1 MKIWKNNDGYFST
14 DTKTNNYNNY
24 ELVNHISFVD
34 CPGHHEL
41 FTTLLTS
48 LCLMDGVIII
58 IAINDPISRKQ
69 QLTHQLMAIKLLE
82 IKKIIVC
89 LNKIDL
95 VSKTIANS
103 RKKEIEQFLSKYDI
117 KPLIIIPTSFSKKI
131 GIDYLLYYIE
141 NIFNCKKINS
151 TNEDLLF
158 LISRSFDVNK
168 PGTNWQNV
176 CGGVVGGTLISGKL
190 SIDDN
195 IYITSS
201 INKVKNILNSGVKS
215 LKSETTNLNNVISG
229 GLIGIGT
236 DIDPFYC
243 KDDRLKGSIISSKPF
258 ELYDKLKL
266 KILKDDY
273 FDWQPII
280 NLKILLL
287 IGPKC
292 CNGIIENINN
302 DIIALHILTGEIPMP
317 IKEKTILWLGFP
329 GSVSVSI

>member
-1 MKIWKNNDGYFST
+1 
-14 DTKTNNYNNY
+14 
-24 ELVNHISFVD
+24 
-34 CPGHHEL
+34 
-41 FTTLLTS
+41 
-48 LCLMDGVIII
+48 
-58 IAINDPISRKQ
+58 
-69 QLTHQLMAIKLLE
+69 
-82 IKKIIVC
+82 
-89 LNKIDL
+89 
-95 VSKTIANS
+95 
-103 RKKEIEQFLSKYDI
+103 
-117 KPLIIIPTSFSKKI
+117 
-131 GIDYLLYYIE
+131 
-141 NIFNCKKINS
+141 
-151 TNEDLLF
+151 
-158 LISRSFDVNK
+158 VNK

-292 CNGIIENINN
+292 CC
-302 DIIALHILTGEIPMP
+302 
-317 IKEKTILWLGFP
+317 
-329 GSVSVSI
+329 